1 MYQFGQSVDH
11 VPHSVSDIYLCKLWH
26 EMCSSSLIGW
36 LEMATNTNSSSTT
49 TTTFTFSTCCCCCLQ
64 STSAT
69 NCVTPY
75 SYCSCSCSSS
85 MLSLRMSSTL
95 KTMGIT
101 SSSTTRK
108 TTQSLSQCLVKHQS
122 IDDDIGHV
130 VDRDTQVLANT
141 IKTVHSA
148 TIGGDK
154 MTKPTNF
161 AHSILNTSSSS
172 SSYQRASTLPLN
184 RQKHERSTTT
194 TITPPPTPTITTLPC
209 STSSN
214 RNQITSTSAVT
225 CTTEV
230 STPSYTVQNL
240 IFVVQYI
247 YRIVYQNLI
256 VWNRRFRR
264 RQVN

>member
-1 MYQFGQSVDH
+1 
-11 VPHSVSDIYLCKLWH
+11 
-26 EMCSSSLIGW
+26 
-36 LEMATNTNSSSTT
+36 
-49 TTTFTFSTCCCCCLQ
+49 
-64 STSAT
+64 
-69 NCVTPY
+69 
-75 SYCSCSCSSS
+75 
-85 MLSLRMSSTL
+85 MSSTL

-225 CTTEV
+225 CTTENCLPKFDCLKSSFSSSSSELIANDDHV
-230 STPSYTVQNL
+230 DPMIPNIDDLNSEVFAPNDNSIGLTMPLPPS
-240 IFVVQYI
+240 VVISDHSRDDQVVIHHHLSDDDQYCG
-247 YRIVYQNLI
+247 
-256 VWNRRFRR
+256 
-264 RQVN
+264 RQDLFGVI